1 MGPPGSQTGGTP
13 GLFAAVRFGQWQPEV
28 RWVSP
33 SRLWLM
39 GRIAVVAKL
48 VAAEG
53 KREELQARLTEHF
66 ERVQDEEGTMVFSW
80 QVDFRNPDAF
90 WAYEVYASREALAVH
105 AEWAAGA
112 VEEMADLLASAP
124 EVSFCRPLMAKGLP
138 E

>member
-1 MGPPGSQTGGTP
+1 MSQ
-13 GLFAAVRFGQWQPEV
+13 
-28 RWVSP
+28 
-33 SRLWLM
+33 
-39 GRIAVVAKL
+39 IAVIAKL

-53 KREELQARLTEHF
+53 KREELEARLTDHF
-66 ERVQDEEGTMVFSW
+66 ARVQDEEGTLVFSW

-90 WAYEVYASREALAVH
+90 WAYEVYADRDALAAH

-112 VEEMADLLASAP
+112 VEEMADLLASPP

>member
-1 MGPPGSQTGGTP
+1 MSQ
-13 GLFAAVRFGQWQPEV
+13 
-28 RWVSP
+28 
-33 SRLWLM
+33 
-39 GRIAVVAKL
+39 IAVIAKL

-53 KREELQARLTEHF
+53 KREELQARLTDHF
-66 ERVQDEEGTMVFSW
+66 ARVQEEEGTLVFSW

-90 WAYEVYASREALAVH
+90 WAYEVYADRDALATH

-112 VEEMADLLASAP
+112 VEEMADLLASPP

>member
-1 MGPPGSQTGGTP
+1 MS
-13 GLFAAVRFGQWQPEV
+13 
-28 RWVSP
+28 
-33 SRLWLM
+33 
-39 GRIAVVAKL
+39 RIAVIAKL
-48 VAAEG
+48 VAADG

-66 ERVQDEEGTMVFSW
+66 QRVQGEEGTLVFSW

-90 WAYEVYASREALAVH
+90 WAYEVYAGREALAAH

-112 VEEMADLLASAP
+112 VEEMAELLASPP

>member
-1 MGPPGSQTGGTP
+1 MGH
-13 GLFAAVRFGQWQPEV
+13 WQPEV
-28 RWVSP
+28 GWARS
-33 SRLWLM
+33 SRLWLV

-53 KREELQARLTEHF
+53 RREELQARLTEHF
-66 ERVQDEEGTMVFSW
+66 ERVQDEEGTLVFSW

-90 WAYEVYASREALAVH
+90 WAYEVYASREALATH

-112 VEEMADLLASAP
+112 VEEMAELLASPP

>member
-1 MGPPGSQTGGTP
+1 MSQ
-13 GLFAAVRFGQWQPEV
+13 
-28 RWVSP
+28 
-33 SRLWLM
+33 
-39 GRIAVVAKL
+39 IAVIAKL

-53 KREELQARLTEHF
+53 KREELEARLTDHF
-66 ERVQDEEGTMVFSW
+66 ARVQDEEGTLVFSW

-90 WAYEVYASREALAVH
+90 WAYEVYADRDALAAH

-112 VEEMADLLASAP
+112 VAEMADLLASPP